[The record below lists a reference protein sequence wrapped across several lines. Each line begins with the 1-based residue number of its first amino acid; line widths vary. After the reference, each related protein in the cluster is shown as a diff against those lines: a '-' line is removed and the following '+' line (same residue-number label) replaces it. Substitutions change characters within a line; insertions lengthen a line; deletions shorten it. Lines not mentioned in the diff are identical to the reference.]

1 MKYVLFFLAVA
12 SSWFFWG
19 CQKESYITPT
29 DFNDELLGA
38 KSIDNAIL
46 KKMEG
51 VYKAGPD
58 NSVLGKDFVCL
69 ANNDYLT
76 LISNRGGLYAIM
88 QLKLRVSDSSLI
100 GAGFWRTPN
109 GTSIGAIKLTAPVT
123 WRALANGDF
132 RQVGFMLYHHN
143 SLTNKNLNETPIK
156 FERPFSATV
165 LNKDFLIVAH
175 RGGGRNSDNLLQS
188 ENSTELIKKA
198 ALFGANGIEIDVKL
212 TKDRIPVL
220 YHDDDLNTR
229 LTKKSPLIG
238 NINQYTYGVLTQY
251 VELIHGEKIPKL
263 EDVLTQAIDS
273 TNLKFVWLDIKGD
286 PDIFSDLAPIV
297 LKAYQLAASKNRK
310 IEILCGLPSLD
321 VYRQFMTFSTTLSP
335 NTQLPSLCE
344 IGLEETVAI
353 KSKVWGPRWTLGY
366 LSDEVAEAQANN
378 ISVITWTL
386 NEESFIKKYIQEA
399 NFNGILSDYPSIV
412 AYYHYIRE

>member
-1 MKYVLFFLAVA
+1 MRYVLFFLAVA
-12 SSWFFWG
+12 SSCFFWG

-51 VYKAGPD
+51 VYQAGPD
-58 NSVLGKDFVCL
+58 NSALGKEFVCL
-69 ANNDYLT
+69 ANNDYIT
-76 LISNRGGLYAIM
+76 LISNRSGLYAIM

-109 GTSIGAIKLTAPVT
+109 GTTIGAIKLTAPVT
-123 WRALANGDF
+123 WRILANGNF
-132 RQVGFMLYHHN
+132 RQVGFMLYHN
-143 SLTNKNLNETPIK
+143 NLTNKNLNETPIK

-188 ENSTELIKKA
+188 ENSVELIKKA

-220 YHDDDLNTR
+220 YHDNDLNTR

-238 NINQYTYGVLTQY
+238 NINQYTYDVLNQY

-263 EDVLTQAIDS
+263 EDVLIQAIDS

-286 PDIFSDLAPIV
+286 SNVFNDLAPIV

-321 VYRQFMTFSTTLSP
+321 VYRQFMRYSATHSP
-335 NTQLPSLCE
+335 NTQLSSLCE
-344 IGLEETVAI
+344 LGLEEAAAI

-366 LSDEVAEAQANN
+366 LSDEVAEAQAAN